1 MSRGALK
8 FLISDFKFRIA
19 LQFGIRN
26 QKSEIRNLEFEVGAK
41 RWEADA

>member
-19 LQFGIRN
+19 LQFGISN
-26 QKSEIRNLEFEVGAK
+26 LKSEIRNLEFEISAK
-41 RWEADA
+41 RREASV